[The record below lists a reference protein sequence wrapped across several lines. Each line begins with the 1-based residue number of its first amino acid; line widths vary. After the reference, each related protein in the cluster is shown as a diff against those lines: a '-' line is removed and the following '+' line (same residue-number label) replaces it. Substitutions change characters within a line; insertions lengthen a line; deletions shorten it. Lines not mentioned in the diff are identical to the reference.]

1 MKIEQ
6 IAACIHLARTSVNT
20 LLSYSNRTTCA
31 LLYRWAEPPGGG
43 YSKDLLHQKCGTFS
57 TMFGQRRFVPA

>member
-1 MKIEQ
+1 M
-6 IAACIHLARTSVNT
+6 
-20 LLSYSNRTTCA
+20 LSYSNRTACA